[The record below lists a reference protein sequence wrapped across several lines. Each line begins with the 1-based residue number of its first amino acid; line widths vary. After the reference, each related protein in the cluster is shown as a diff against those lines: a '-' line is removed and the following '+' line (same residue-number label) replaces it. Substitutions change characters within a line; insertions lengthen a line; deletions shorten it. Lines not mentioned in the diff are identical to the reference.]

1 MAWQSYLC
9 RLETRV
15 RPFPLPRKVDRVPR
29 GRRKEPFPISAD
41 HTNDMWNRHRSSFP
55 PSSSHQYH
63 DRRRSPHENDNS
75 SYRSSS
81 RRSPSPRRS
90 SSSSS
95 RSRYSS
101 SNSPQK
107 GANHYTRNIRSSSD
121 SSPVPPKM
129 LPPASTSSLTA
140 SPQELVPTPISPTK
154 TDFGE
159 EAFKRISNQMT
170 EVEIC
175 RQYLEKYQRKV
186 GTACFMIYLVTIHPS
201 CMKQPKNSLRRLKN
215 WMKCCWITKKM

>member
-1 MAWQSYLC
+1 MAWQSYLSSSPGDLC
-9 RLETRV
+9 VDVLL
-15 RPFPLPRKVDRVPR
+15 LPRIVDR
-29 GRRKEPFPISAD
+29 EPSPISAD
-41 HTNDMWNRHRSSFP
+41 HINDMWNRHRSSIP
-55 PSSSHQYH
+55 PSSNHYH
-63 DRRRSPHENDNS
+63 ERRRSPQRENENNS

-81 RRSPSPRRS
+81 RRSPSPRR